1 MGRSS
6 NAVKAER
13 INMAQELL
21 IKSNDLSEAAMAMVQ
36 MFGISKRQAYRY
48 LRDAQEYERPI
59 PIPAHKIAFTVK
71 LPQVLVEALHERAQ
85 ERDQQL
91 SEVVTQALEAFL
103 YRPGGRS
110 G

>member
-1 MGRSS
+1 MGRSF

-21 IKSNDLSEAAMAMVQ
+21 SKSKDLSEAAMVMVR

-48 LRDAQEYERPI
+48 LHEAQEYERPV
-59 PIPAHKIAFTVK
+59 PIPEQKIAFTVK
-71 LPQVLVEALHERAQ
+71 LPQGLVEALHERAH
-85 ERDQQL
+85 ERNQKL

-103 YRPGGRS
+103 HRPGGRS

>member
-21 IKSNDLSEAAMAMVQ
+21 IKSKDLSEAAVAMVQ

-48 LRDAQEYERPI
+48 LREAQEHEQPVPI
-59 PIPAHKIAFTVK
+59 PEHKIAFTVK
-71 LPQVLVEALHERAQ
+71 LPHALVEALHERAH

-91 SEVVTQALEAFL
+91 SELVTQALEAFL

>member
-21 IKSNDLSEAAMAMVQ
+21 CQTKDLSEAALAMVQ
-36 MFGISKRQAYRY
+36 TFGISKRQAYRY
-48 LRDAQEYERPI
+48 LRAAQEYERPV
-59 PIPAHKIAFTVK
+59 PIPQHKIAFTVK

-85 ERDQQL
+85 ERNQKL
-91 SEVVTQALEAFL
+91 SELVTQALEAFL
-103 YRPGGRS
+103 YRPGGR
-110 G
+110 GG